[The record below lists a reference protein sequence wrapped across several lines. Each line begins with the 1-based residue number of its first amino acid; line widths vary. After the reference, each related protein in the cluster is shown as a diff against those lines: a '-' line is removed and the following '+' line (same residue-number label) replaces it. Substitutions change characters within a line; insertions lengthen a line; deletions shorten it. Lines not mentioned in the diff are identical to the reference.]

1 MPPGWI
7 GRSVASGA
15 NVDPSGRTRP
25 APPAFDPLRAL
36 QALHHHRVRFVVIGA
51 FAGRL
56 LGSPTVTRD
65 LDICYARDR
74 ANLEALAAALQDL
87 HARLR
92 GVDDDLPFRL
102 DARSLAAGDGFTFIT
117 DAGDLDVMAIPA
129 GTLGYDELARTAE
142 QSNLGGLRVRVASID
157 SLIRMKRA
165 AGRPKDLI
173 EVEVLAALRD
183 ELDQVDRTGVT

>member
-1 MPPGWI
+1 
-7 GRSVASGA
+7 
-15 NVDPSGRTRP
+15 
-25 APPAFDPLRAL
+25 
-36 QALHHHRVRFVVIGA
+36 VVIGA

-56 LGSPTVTRD
+56 LGSPSLTRD

-74 ANLEALAAALQDL
+74 ANLEGLAMALQEL

-92 GVDDDLPFRL
+92 GVKEDVPFRL
-102 DARSLAAGDGFTFIT
+102 DAKTLANGDSFTFVT
-117 DAGDLDVMAIPA
+117 DAGDLDIL
-129 GTLGYDELARTAE
+129 GTPSGTTGYDELARTAE
-142 QSNLGGLRVRVASID
+142 VTDLGGIRVRIASID

-183 ELDQVDRTGVT
+183 ELDQPTN